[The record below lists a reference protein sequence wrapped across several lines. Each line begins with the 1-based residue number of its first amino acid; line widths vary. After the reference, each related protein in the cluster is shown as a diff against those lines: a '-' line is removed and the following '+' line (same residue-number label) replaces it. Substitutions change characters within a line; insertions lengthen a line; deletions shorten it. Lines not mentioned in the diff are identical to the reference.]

1 LTWVQVLDDAQLMIK
16 PSFPGSGRTLL
27 IALILLVVISFP
39 ARSVPGAV
47 FPNKPRSRVAIV
59 DEADMIAGDD
69 YSKIHDIIEKTL
81 NETAIPIVVVT
92 IERMSRYG
100 AAGMSIEQYARALFD
115 NWGIGHPTVSVAG
128 KRVARNL
135 GVLLL
140 VSKGD
145 RKARIELGADWAR
158 DKDDACNTIMQD
170 YIVASFKRG
179 EFSTGI
185 RAGVEALSAMVSEK
199 KLPSVPRPA
208 WHYLLMIGFV
218 GLGIFTII
226 SLIRRGSSGWAWL
239 FWGVVFSIVG
249 FVLYQMLSSR
259 RGGFGGGSFGGGF
272 SGGGG
277 ATGSW

>member
-1 LTWVQVLDDAQLMIK
+1 MVDALLMI
-16 PSFPGSGRTLL
+16 GSSSRAGRRAPWLALVLL
-27 IALILLVVISFP
+27 AAVCVP
-39 ARSVPGAV
+39 ARSSPQAV
-47 FPNKPRSRVAIV
+47 FPNKPHSRVAIA
-59 DEADMIAGDD
+59 DEADMIAGTDFV
-69 YSKIHDIIEKTL
+69 KIRGTIEKTL
-81 NETAIPIVVVT
+81 NETAVPIVVVT
-92 IERMSRYG
+92 IERMSRYR

-115 NWGIGHPTVSVAG
+115 DWGIGHPTVDVGG
-128 KRVARNL
+128 KKVARNL

-140 VSKGD
+140 VSKAD

-179 EFSTGI
+179 EFSAGI
-185 RAGVEALSAMVSEK
+185 RAGVEALSAMVREK

-208 WHYLLMIGFV
+208 WHYLLLIGFI
-218 GLGIFTII
+218 GMGIFTIV
-226 SLIRRGSSGWAWL
+226 SLVRRGSSGWAWL

-249 FVLYQMLSSR
+249 FLLYHMLTSR